1 MKRAVVLAGGEGVRL
16 RPYTAVIPKPLMP
29 VKDRPVLDIVLRQL
43 CRAGIEHVTIATG
56 YLAELIEAFCGD
68 GSTYG
73 MRIDYFR
80 EREPL
85 GTVGALRLIEGL
97 DDSFL
102 VMNGDILT
110 DMSYEALMADHVQS
124 GAASTIATTSRTI
137 EVSLG
142 VMHFQDVRDDG
153 RVTDYT
159 EKPTL
164 YYEASMG
171 IYTFHPR
178 VLEHIEPGVR
188 LDFPDLILRLIKAGE
203 EVRAFRPDA
212 YWLDLGRHDDYE
224 RAMQEFESV
233 RHRLLGDEAGQPAE
247 R

>member
-1 MKRAVVLAGGEGVRL
+1 
-16 RPYTAVIPKPLMP
+16 MP
-29 VKDRPVLDIVLRQL
+29 VQDRPVLDIVLGQL
-43 CRAGIEHVTIATG
+43 CRAGVEHVTIATG

-68 GSTYG
+68 GSSYG
-73 MRIDYFR
+73 LRIDYFR

-85 GTVGALRLIEGL
+85 GTVGALRSIDGL

-110 DMSYEALMADHVQS
+110 DMSYEALMAGHRES
-124 GAASTIATTSRTI
+124 GATATIATTSRTI

-142 VMHFQDVRDDG
+142 VMHFQDAADDA

-164 YYEASMG
+164 HYEASMG
-171 IYTFHPR
+171 VYAFHPR
-178 VLEHIEPGVR
+178 ALEHIEPGVR
-188 LDFPDLILRLIKAGE
+188 LDFPDLILRLIEAGY
-203 EVRAFRPDA
+203 EVRAHRPDA

-224 RAMQEFESV
+224 RAMQEFDRV
-233 RHRLLGDEAGQPAE
+233 RHRLLGEETSQPAE

>member
-1 MKRAVVLAGGEGVRL
+1 MVLAGGEGVRL

-29 VKDRPVLDIVLRQL
+29 VQDRPVLDIVLRQL
-43 CRAGIEHVTIATG
+43 CRAEIEHVTIATG
-56 YLAELIEAFCGD
+56 YLAELIEAFCGN

-73 MRIDYFR
+73 LRIDYFR

-85 GTVGALRLIEGL
+85 GTVGALRSIDGL

-110 DMSYEALMADHVQS
+110 DMSYEALMALHRES
-124 GAASTIATTSRTI
+124 GATATISTTSRTV

-142 VMHFQDVRDDG
+142 VMHFQDVADDA

-164 YYEASMG
+164 HYEASMG
-171 IYTFHPR
+171 VYAFHPR
-178 VLEHIEPGVR
+178 ALEHIEPSVR
-188 LDFPDLILRLIKAGE
+188 LDFPDLILRLIEAGH
-203 EVRAFRPDA
+203 EVRAYRPDA

-224 RAMQEFESV
+224 RAMQEFDGV
-233 RHRLLGDEAGQPAE
+233 RHRLLGEDTGQPAE